1 MSNKQSSS
9 ELQVQNLIAAV
20 TDALIA
26 GEKDLDSI
34 IDQYDVPRGEV
45 TGLVN
50 VVRRLHVTL
59 VGRQPSP
66 RFVHRLKSDLLG
78 TPGWGVVTRVRYLP
92 ARVQI
97 AAAVALIAGFM
108 IFTRRRLVEDAQ
120 LDEREVPALQ

>member
-1 MSNKQSSS
+1 MTNKQSS
-9 ELQVQNLIAAV
+9 ELQIQNLLAAV

-26 GEKDLDSI
+26 GEDDLDGI
-34 IDQYDVPRGEV
+34 IDQYEVPRSDV
-45 TGLVN
+45 TGLVR

-59 VGRQPSP
+59 VGQQPSP

-108 IFTRRRLVEDAQ
+108 IFTRRRLVEDAR
-120 LDEREVPALQ
+120 LDEHEVPALQ